1 MNKSV
6 LCILLVL
13 SASLTGCMKDS
24 SSEDYY
30 PDLKSRYALD
40 WDMTHSF
47 SRVLEQGPHYAL
59 DVQEA
64 TFTVDTS
71 DVWESGPTEADVHL
85 SYWLPSNTL
94 KGEKVPI
101 IAIISPYFSY
111 GQPGDESGHTGIVS
125 AGRGEFIYENFV
137 PHGYAFAQVAVFGT
151 ELSTGCFDYR
161 GAGEGLGIHNAVEWL
176 GSQEWSNGHV
186 GLYLSLIHISEPTR
200 PC

>member
-6 LCILLVL
+6 LCILLVM

-30 PDLKSRYALD
+30 PDLKSRHTLD

-71 DVWESGPTEADVHL
+71 DVWESGPAEADVHL

-94 KGEKVPI
+94 KGEKVPV
-101 IAIISPYFSY
+101 IASKKS
-111 GQPGDESGHTGIVS
+111 
-125 AGRGEFIYENFV
+125 
-137 PHGYAFAQVAVFGT
+137 
-151 ELSTGCFDYR
+151 
-161 GAGEGLGIHNAVEWL
+161 
-176 GSQEWSNGHV
+176 
-186 GLYLSLIHISEPTR
+186 
-200 PC
+200 